1 MTTIVGTVN
10 PVALEWLG
18 LGPERLTPGTIAAP
32 TATLPVEKIE
42 PDDQLKLLYD
52 SSIRGIMATNFS
64 ATPGTESSEV
74 SFGGPVYL
82 DTIGHV
88 LLNLFG
94 DYSATGSTPT
104 NATTLSAQANAGAT
118 TATVASIV
126 GYSLGSN
133 VQIGSGA
140 TSEMVTLSSAPS
152 GSTLTFA
159 NTPLRFTHASASTV
173 ATVVAPFTHKFALL
187 NAGNNGQPQTHT
199 LTHYNGLTGANKAAQ
214 YGFWCASQCAFN
226 MDAEKLFTHESKG
239 MAYLQQPAAAPVTN
253 SFSTVPVYANWKF
266 AVGIGGP
273 ASGGT
278 LVNDVALASVTIDRE
293 VKGYW
298 TANGQQQAYTFGRNA
313 LKVTAKFTEVAQNST
328 PMSNYINGTQ
338 QQVQFAATNGLSG
351 ANLLA
356 ITLNFQLAAIE
367 TVKFNN
373 NTVIEYES
381 SILGLS
387 NTTDAGG
394 SGGQSPMSVTIQNA
408 VPTY

>member
-18 LGPERLTPGTIAAP
+18 MGPERLTPGTI
-32 TATLPVEKIE
+32 
-42 PDDQLKLLYD
+42 DQLKLLFD
-52 SSIRGIMATNFS
+52 NSIRGIMATNFS
-64 ATPGTESSEV
+64 ATPGTESSEI

-104 NATTLSAQANAGAT
+104 NSTTTSAPAVVGATTLTVTAITGFANGQAVQVGTGAT
-118 TATVASIV
+118 AEVV
-126 GYSLGSN
+126 
-133 VQIGSGA
+133 V
-140 TSEMVTLSSAPS
+140 LSAVPS

-159 NTPLRFTHASASTV
+159 NNPLRFAHASSATV

-226 MDAEKLFTHESKG
+226 LDAEKLFTHETKG
-239 MAYLQQPAAAPVTN
+239 MAYLQQAAASPVTN
-253 SFSTVPVYANWKF
+253 SFSTVPVYPNWKF

-278 LVNDVALASVTIDRE
+278 LVNDVAMASVTIDRE

-313 LKVTAKFTEVAQNST
+313 LKVTAKFTEVAQNAT

-356 ITLNFQLAAIE
+356 ATLNFQLAAIE

>member
-1 MTTIVGTVN
+1 MPTVVGTVN

-18 LGPERLTPGTIAAP
+18 LGPERNAYGTIAAP

-42 PDDQLKLLYD
+42 PDDKLALLFD
-52 SSIRGIMATNFS
+52 NSIRGIMATNFS
-64 ATPGTESSEV
+64 ATPGTESAEV
-74 SFGGPVYL
+74 NFGGPVYL

-88 LLNLFG
+88 MLNLFG

-104 NATTLSAQANAGAT
+104 SATTFTGALAAGAT
-118 TATVASIV
+118 SGTLTSPTGYTAASI
-126 GYSLGSN
+126 

-140 TSEMVTLSSAPS
+140 TAEVVQFTGLA
-152 GSTLTFA
+152 GS
-159 NTPLRFTHASASTV
+159 V
-173 ATVVAPFTHKFALL
+173 ATWAAQPCRFAHSGTPAAAVVAAPFTHKFSLL

-214 YGFWCASQCAFN
+214 YAYWCASECALN
-226 MDAEKLFTHESKG
+226 LDAEKLFTHETKG
-239 MAYLQQPAAAPVTN
+239 MAYTQQAAGSPVTN
-253 SFSTVPVYANWKF
+253 AFTTVPVYPNWRF

-273 ASGGT
+273 ATGGT
-278 LVNDVALASVTIDRE
+278 LVNDIAMASVNITRE

-298 TANGQQQAYTFGRNA
+298 TSSGQQLPYAIGRNA
-313 LKVTAKFTEVAQNST
+313 LKATAKFTEVAQNST
-328 PMSNYINGTQ
+328 PMSSYLNGTQ

-356 ITLNFQLAAIE
+356 ITLNFQVAAIE

-387 NTTDAGG
+387 NATDAGG

>member
-52 SSIRGIMATNFS
+52 NSIRGIMATNFS

-104 NATTLSAQANAGAT
+104 SATTFTGALAAGAT
-118 TATVASIV
+118 SGTLTSPTGYTSSSI
-126 GYSLGSN
+126 

-140 TSEMVTLSSAPS
+140 TSEVVQLTGLA
-152 GSTLTFA
+152 GSVATWA
-159 NTPLRFTHASASTV
+159 NNPLRFAHTGTPAA
-173 ATVVAPFTHKFALL
+173 AVVSAPFTHKFALL

-226 MDAEKLFTHESKG
+226 MDAEKLFTHETKG
-239 MAYLQQPAAAPVTN
+239 MAYLQQAAGSPVTN
-253 SFSTVPVYANWKF
+253 SFSLVPVYPNWKF

-278 LVNDVALASVTIDRE
+278 LVNDVALASVDIARE

-298 TANGQQQAYTFGRNA
+298 TANGQQQAYTFGRNS
-313 LKVTAKFTEVAQNST
+313 LKATAKFTEVAQNST

-356 ITLNFQLAAIE
+356 VTINFQLAAIE

-394 SGGQSPMSVTIQNA
+394 SGGQSPLSVTIQNA

>member
-1 MTTIVGTVN
+1 MTTVVGTVK

-18 LGPERLTPGTIAAP
+18 MGPERLTPGTIAAP

-42 PDDQLKLLYD
+42 PDDKLTLLYD

-64 ATPGTESSEV
+64 ATPGTESAEV
-74 SFGGPVYL
+74 GFGGPVYL

-88 LLNLFG
+88 LLNLLG
-94 DYSATGSTPT
+94 DYSATGSTPS
-104 NATTLSAQANAGAT
+104 NATTFTGALAAGAT
-118 TATVASIV
+118 TGTLTSPTGYTASSV
-126 GYSLGSN
+126 

-140 TSEMVTLSSAPS
+140 NAEVVQFTALA
-152 GSTLTFA
+152 GSNATWA
-159 NTPLRFTHASASTV
+159 NTPLRFAHSASPAA

-187 NAGNNGQPQTHT
+187 NSGNAGQPQTHT
-199 LTHYNGLTGANKAAQ
+199 LTHYNSLTGTYLAAQ
-214 YGFWCASQCAFN
+214 YAFWCASQCVLN
-226 MDAEKLFTHESKG
+226 MDAEKLFTHETKG
-239 MAYLQQPAAAPVTN
+239 TSYTQQAAASAVTN
-253 SFSTVPVYANWKF
+253 AFSTVPVYPNWRF

-278 LVNDVALASVTIDRE
+278 LVNDLAMASVTIDRE
-293 VKGYW
+293 VKPYW
-298 TANGQQQAYTFGRNA
+298 TASGQELPYVIGRNA
-313 LKVTAKFTEVAQNST
+313 LKATAKFTEVAQSAT
-328 PMSNYINGTQ
+328 PMSNYLNGTQ

-356 ITLNFQLAAIE
+356 ITINFQLAAIE
-367 TVKFNN
+367 TVKFSN

-381 SILGLS
+381 SIIGLS

-408 VPTY
+408 IPTY